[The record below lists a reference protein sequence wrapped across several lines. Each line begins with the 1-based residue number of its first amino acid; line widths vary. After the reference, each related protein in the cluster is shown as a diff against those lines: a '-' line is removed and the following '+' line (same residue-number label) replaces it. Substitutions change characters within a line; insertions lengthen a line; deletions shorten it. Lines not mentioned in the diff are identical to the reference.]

1 MQLTLFIS
9 SPLYEDHNKTNN
21 IRESGLF
28 YNSKAELKVVIKIIN
43 NLKSVFKYPKS

>member
-9 SPLYEDHNKTNN
+9 SPLYEDDNKTNN

-28 YNSKAELKVVIKIIN
+28 YNLKAELKVVIKVIN
-43 NLKSVFKYPKS
+43 NLK